1 MDGDLRTRRVQFS
14 GVGKTDKG
22 GRQASGIP
30 TQEDTALGRAQMN
43 SGEEYTAAFAA
54 TIAATAYAIAARE
67 EKLAAQKKPIGAEAP
82 TSVPHVQPPLKRG
95 ESMRKPAGGSKIS
108 RWFSSKE
115 PPEEDDDGPVNVS
128 VRRPLKPEKRNQG
141 GTGSDQNLPLP
152 LPPKM
157 LDSSVSAKKPSGSS
171 RKLSDKKES
180 KRFEQ
185 EQAIQRAPSAVRP
198 ATSYQSR
205 RNDSGTAGITAIGGT
220 QTKADSWEKAKLER
234 IREEYD
240 KMMETISEWE
250 TEKKVKA
257 KRQKEQKE
265 VELDRKRAK
274 TLAEYNQEMTRINK
288 IAGGA
293 RSMAEERK
301 YDDEKKIREK
311 AKKIRSTG
319 KSPRGCCF

>member
-1 MDGDLRTRRVQFS
+1 MDGDLKTLRVQFS

-22 GRQASGIP
+22 VRQASTIL

-43 SGEEYTAAFAA
+43 SDEEYSAAFAA
-54 TIAATAYAIAARE
+54 TIAATAYAITAQE
-67 EKLAAQKKPIGAEAP
+67 EKLAAQKKPTPVQAP
-82 TSVPHVQPPLKRG
+82 TAAPHVQPPIKRG
-95 ESMRKPAGGSKIS
+95 ESMRKPTGGSKIS
-108 RWFSSKE
+108 RWFSAKE
-115 PPEEDDDGPVNVS
+115 LAEDDDDGPVNVS
-128 VRRPLKPEKRNQG
+128 VRRPLKPEQRKPG
-141 GTGSDQNLPLP
+141 GTGSEQKVSLP

-157 LDSSVSAKKPSGSS
+157 LDSSLSAKKPSGSS
-171 RKLSDKKES
+171 RKLEDKKES
-180 KRFEQ
+180 KRFEM

-205 RNDSGTAGITAIGGT
+205 RNDDGAAGVTAIAGT
-220 QTKADSWEKAKLER
+220 QTKAEAWEKAKLAR
-234 IREEYD
+234 IREEHD
-240 KMMETISEWE
+240 KMLETISEWE
-250 TEKKVKA
+250 TEKKV
-257 KRQKEQKE
+257 
-265 VELDRKRAK
+265 ELDKKRAK

-293 RSMAEERK
+293 RSMAEARK

>member
-1 MDGDLRTRRVQFS
+1 MIQ
-14 GVGKTDKG
+14 
-22 GRQASGIP
+22 
-30 TQEDTALGRAQMN
+30 TQEDTALGRAQMD
-43 SGEEYTAAFAA
+43 SGEEYSAVFAA
-54 TIAATAYAIAARE
+54 TIAAAAYAIAAQE
-67 EKLAAQKKPIGAEAP
+67 EKLAAQKKPMPAEAP
-82 TSVPHVQPPLKRG
+82 TVAPHVQPPINRG
-95 ESMRKPAGGSKIS
+95 ESMRKPTGGSKIS
-108 RWFSSKE
+108 RWFSGKE
-115 PPEEDDDGPVNVS
+115 PAEDDDDGPVNVS
-128 VRRPLKPEKRNQG
+128 VRRPLKPEQRKPG
-141 GTGSDQNLPLP
+141 GTGSEQKVPLP

-157 LDSSVSAKKPSGSS
+157 LDSSVSAKKPAGSS

-180 KRFEQ
+180 KRFEL

-205 RNDSGTAGITAIGGT
+205 RNDDIAAGVTAIAGT
-220 QTKADSWEKAKLER
+220 QTKADVWEKAKLAR

-240 KMMETISEWE
+240 KMIETISEWE
-250 TEKKVKA
+250 SEKKVKV
-257 KRQKEQKE
+257 KRQKERKE
-265 VELDRKRAK
+265 VELDKKRAK

-293 RSMAEERK
+293 RSMAGERK

>member
-1 MDGDLRTRRVQFS
+1 MDGNLKTRRVQFS

-22 GRQASGIP
+22 ARQSSTIQ
-30 TQEDTALGRAQMN
+30 TQEDTAFGRAQMN
-43 SGEEYTAAFAA
+43 SDEEYSAAFAA
-54 TIAATAYAIAARE
+54 TIAAAAYAIAARE
-67 EKLAAQKKPIGAEAP
+67 EKLEAQKKPFTVDVP
-82 TSVPHVQPPLKRG
+82 TAAPHVQPPIKRG
-95 ESMRKPAGGSKIS
+95 ESTRKPTGGSKVS
-108 RWFSSKE
+108 RWFSAKE
-115 PPEEDDDGPVNVS
+115 TAEDDYDGPANVS
-128 VRRPLKPEKRNQG
+128 VRRPLKPEQRKPG
-141 GTGSDQNLPLP
+141 GTGSDQKVPLP

-171 RKLSDKKES
+171 RKSPDRRGS
-180 KRFEQ
+180 KTFEQ

-205 RNDSGTAGITAIGGT
+205 RNDDVAAGVTAIAGT
-220 QTKADSWEKAKLER
+220 QTKAEAWEKAKLAR

-240 KMMETISEWE
+240 KMIETISEWE

-265 VELDRKRAK
+265 VELDKKRAK

-301 YDDEKKIREK
+301 YDDEKRIREK
-311 AKKIRSTG
+311 SKKIRSTG